1 MAKIPILTLDADM
14 PEVISGVVHFSVS
27 VLEILFR
34 PQYPIHAS
42 HCGWFLTRSRKEESR
57 AGILILLLKHPARL
71 LGTNLLALST
81 NRCFHAE
88 G

>member
-14 PEVISGVVHFSVS
+14 PEVISGVVHFGFSFGDPVQASVS
-27 VLEILFR
+27 NPCFPLWLVLDAIQE
-34 PQYPIHAS
+34 
-42 HCGWFLTRSRKEESR
+42 GESR